1 MPLYPMLVS
10 HWLGQCQERGLTWD
24 KVALQLNSR
33 LPRELTAEVYLLAS
47 VVIKTKGMRGDPSG
61 TSQHLGKHEF
71 PRVGISSSLSWL
83 YPRLSHIAS
92 DWIKPL
98 FLLPISFHKEA
109 KVV

>member
-1 MPLYPMLVS
+1 MPLYPLLVS
-10 HWLGQCQERGLTWD
+10 HWLGQCQETGLTWD

-33 LPRELTAEVYLLAS
+33 LPRELTAEVCLLAS
-47 VVIKTKGMRGDPSG
+47 AVIKMKGMRGALSG

-83 YPRLSHIAS
+83 YPRLAHVVS

-98 FLLPISFHKEA
+98 FLLPISFHKGA
-109 KVV
+109 KFV